1 MAIREFL
8 LPDMG
13 SGSKEATVANWLVQV
28 GDSVSVDELLCEIE
42 TEKSAIEVPTPF
54 TGVIVSLACDAGET
68 VMVGELLATIDD
80 QKAATN
86 DEASAASAA
95 GANGRANAASRAE
108 DTQTAS
114 PTMSIELD
122 SERACAM
129 PSARRLAREHNVD
142 LRSVAGTGKNR
153 RVTKGDILAHLEATS
168 SGGKNSDTDSSA
180 AIDKTAAPAGES
192 DAPDAQTIPFNAMRK
207 AISEHMAR
215 SWREIP
221 HVFTELE
228 IRGGELLDLKK
239 ALTHSHGAKIPLE
252 LFLVRAVVD
261 ALKTFPDFNATLNG
275 DVLTRYNHYNIGA
288 ATATPDGLI
297 VPVIKNADMLSSR
310 ALVAT
315 ITDLAERAMARKVS
329 PAEQSG
335 LTFTVNNIGALG
347 HAKGTSIIPYGTIGI
362 LSACRMSERPAN
374 IGGEL
379 KLAPM
384 MTLTLSF
391 DHRVIDG
398 AEAAAFL
405 QHIGENLENPLGL
418 VVD

>member
-28 GDSVSVDELLCEIE
+28 GDSVSADELLCEIE
-42 TEKSAIEVPTPF
+42 TEKSAIEVPAPF
-54 TGVIVSLACDAGET
+54 SGVIVSLACDAGET

-86 DEASAASAA
+86 EETPAASAV
-95 GANGRANAASRAE
+95 GANGSHAVRRAAGPQS
-108 DTQTAS
+108 AS
-114 PTMSIELD
+114 PTASVEPD
-122 SERACAM
+122 GERARAM
-129 PSARRLAREHNVD
+129 PSARRLAREHDVD
-142 LRSVAGTGKNR
+142 LRYVCGTGKNHR
-153 RVTKGDILAHLEATS
+153 ITKGDILAHLAATRHHS
-168 SGGKNSDTDSSA
+168 GKNGDTNSSA
-180 AIDKTAAPAGES
+180 GIDQTAATVGEC
-192 DAPDAQTIPFNAMRK
+192 DPPDAETIPFNAMRK
-207 AISEHMAR
+207 AISEHMAK

-239 ALTHSHGAKIPLE
+239 ALRRSNDTKIPLE
-252 LFLVRAVVD
+252 VFLVRAVVD
-261 ALKTFPDFNATLNG
+261 ALKTFPDFNATLNN
-275 DVLTRYNHYNIGA
+275 DVLIRHNHYNIGA

-297 VPVIKNADMLSSR
+297 VPVIKNADKLSFR
-310 ALVAT
+310 ALAAT
-315 ITDLAERAMARKVS
+315 ISELAERAMSRKVS

-362 LSACRMSERPAN
+362 LSACRMSERAAN
-374 IGGEL
+374 IDGEL

-405 QHIGENLENPLGL
+405 QHIGHKLENPLGL
-418 VVD
+418 VID